1 MVMSAAFDMPFRH
14 QGHLRSALLQ
24 PPSPNE
30 QSLWVGDGT
39 IPNKQSAQYN
49 TIAPK
54 EYIRVMIF
62 QIVSLPLLALLLLS
76 VLLLEPST
84 SFSTNPTSFLL
95 QPPHQKSPS
104 QLFLFNFPSS
114 GGGGA
119 KVPTSTANRD
129 TAAINAI
136 KSALQKP
143 RNPKFSLV
151 ECEFPALA
159 ALNKLGDGSLR
170 SATEAEDANI
180 SFASKL
186 CSKVGSFG
194 QKVNL
199 VISSSASRSF
209 AEKVRKNVKG
219 ASIFSVKDLASSPGS
234 GVFVFLTP
242 SSKADY
248 QEARKLAEGG
258 CSTVI
263 VNGLFKDQKSVPE
276 SATMAYFFKPLTYN
290 SQVAGFLVR
299 SYPSQ
304 WTVLDAQSVV
314 LGTFNDEE
322 ILVPRTNTPDLRASV
337 KLVQKSADEKAIRA
351 RSMQ

>member
-1 MVMSAAFDMPFRH
+1 
-14 QGHLRSALLQ
+14 
-24 PPSPNE
+24 
-30 QSLWVGDGT
+30 
-39 IPNKQSAQYN
+39 
-49 TIAPK
+49 
-54 EYIRVMIF
+54 MIY
-62 QIVSLPLLALLLLS
+62 SLPLLALLFA
-76 VLLLEPST
+76 LLLEPST
-84 SFSTNPTSFLL
+84 SFSTNPTSLL
-95 QPPHQKSPS
+95 PPPRQQTPS

-129 TAAINAI
+129 SAAISAI
-136 KSALQKP
+136 KAAIQKP
-143 RNPKFSLV
+143 RNPKFTLV

-180 SFASKL
+180 AFASKL

-209 AEKVRKNVKG
+209 ADKVRKNVKG
-219 ASIFSVKDLASSPGS
+219 ASICSVKDLASSPVS
-234 GVFVFLTP
+234 GVCVFLTP

-263 VNGLFKDQKSVPE
+263 VNGLFKVSCDNITKCMTYFSLMHAHLMILHHPTNINHTLYSIIDRIKSQ
-276 SATMAYFFKPLTYN
+276 FQNQL
-290 SQVAGFLVR
+290 
-299 SYPSQ
+299 Q
-304 WTVLDAQSVV
+304 WH
-314 LGTFNDEE
+314 TFSN
-322 ILVPRTNTPDLRASV
+322 P
-337 KLVQKSADEKAIRA
+337 
-351 RSMQ
+351 